1 MILTFVVKEDKR
13 KEIAE
18 AAHIDHTVRAQSVT
32 KEVNL
37 RYYKLLKEFEKIT
50 STPVLLNTSFN
61 DNDEP
66 IVMSP
71 KDALRTYMVTGMNC
85 FVI

>member
-1 MILTFVVKEDKR
+1 
-13 KEIAE
+13 
-18 AAHIDHTVRAQSVT
+18 
-32 KEVNL
+32 
-37 RYYKLLKEFEKIT
+37 LKEFEKIT

-71 KDALRTYMVTGMNC
+71 KDALRTFMVTGMDCLAIGNYLLSKKK
-85 FVI
+85 